1 MPRLHVCS
9 LFQIA
14 DVTAATGAK
23 SLITLINQGIYV
35 DRPATIAPER
45 HLLVAISDVCEA
57 TDGHILADTGHVES
71 VIDFVRAWDQA
82 APLVIH
88 CFAGVS
94 RSTAGAYI
102 AACAL
107 NPQAKESEIA
117 RRLRR
122 ASPTAT
128 PNIHLIGLADQ
139 ILGRDGRMIAA
150 IREIGRGAD
159 CIEAEPFA
167 LELS

>member
-35 DRPATIAPER
+35 DRPATIAAER

-57 TDGHILADTGHVES
+57 TDGHVLADTGHVES
-71 VIDFVRAWDQA
+71 MIDFVRAWDQA
-82 APLVIH
+82 EPLVIH

-107 NPQAKESEIA
+107 NPQARESEIA

-128 PNIHLIGLADQ
+128 PNIHLVGLADQ
-139 ILGRDGRMIAA
+139 ILGRNGRMIAA

-159 CIEAEPFA
+159 CIEADPFA

>member
-1 MPRLHVCS
+1 VPRIHVCS

-14 DVTAATGAK
+14 DVTEATGGR
-23 SLITLINQGIYV
+23 SLITLINQGVYV
-35 DRPATIAPER
+35 DRPAAIAPER
-45 HLLVAISDVCEA
+45 HLQVAISDVCEA
-57 TDGHILADTGHVES
+57 MEGHILADSEHVQTL
-71 VIDFVRAWDQA
+71 IDFVRAWDRA
-82 APLVIH
+82 EPLVIH

-107 NPQAKESEIA
+107 NPQADEAEIA

-128 PNIHLIGLADQ
+128 PNAHLVTLADQ
-139 ILGRDGRMIAA
+139 ALGRDGRMIAA
-150 IREIGRGAD
+150 IKEIGRGAD
-159 CIEAEPFA
+159 CMEAEPFA
-167 LELS
+167 LELD